1 MKLNHNIV
9 NNHKGQTAVE
19 YILLIAVIVVVMT
32 TVFKKLEQYIVSNP
46 DSLQANFIKNFENGV
61 SGYNGDFKGKY
72 QRFIIRR

>member
-1 MKLNHNIV
+1 MNKPLILNQ
-9 NNHKGQTAVE
+9 KGQTAVE
-19 YILLIAVIVVVMT
+19 YMLLIMVIVFVMM

-46 DSLQANFIKNFENGV
+46 DSIQANFIKNFENGV

>member
-1 MKLNHNIV
+1 MIKCLIKNQ
-9 NNHKGQTAVE
+9 KGQTAVE
-19 YILLIAVIVVVMT
+19 YMLLIMVIIFVMM
-32 TVFKKLEQYIVSNP
+32 TVFKKLEQYIISNP